1 MGLFSLRNN
10 RMLPA
15 CSCSY
20 SWWVHGDGN
29 NPCLMTKA
37 VREEPSSAPPLPKM
51 LCSGTE
57 GAQVG
62 LTRAWGR
69 QDAALLPW
77 GCSLVLGGTAGLLPC
92 TFSRETLTL

>member
-1 MGLFSLRNN
+1 
-10 RMLPA
+10 
-15 CSCSY
+15 
-20 SWWVHGDGN
+20 
-29 NPCLMTKA
+29 MTKA

>member
-1 MGLFSLRNN
+1 
-10 RMLPA
+10 
-15 CSCSY
+15 
-20 SWWVHGDGN
+20 
-29 NPCLMTKA
+29 MTKA
-37 VREEPSSAPPLPKM
+37 VREEPSSAPPLPNAP
-51 LCSGTE
+51 CSGAE

-77 GCSLVLGGTAGLLPC
+77 ECSLVLWGIAGLLPC